1 MTEMGPIKN
10 DQHKNKDKTKKII
23 FNHLK
28 AEKLAY
34 FTVYYIHYES
44 NDLKTI

>member
-23 FNHLK
+23 NHFK
-28 AEKLAY
+28 TEKLAY
-34 FTVYYIHYES
+34 FTVYYIHYEFY
-44 NDLKTI
+44 DLKKI